1 VGQLV
6 PGARYAGQIIHPG
19 SPILRIRYRYG
30 VVITPYGLPDWTPYA
45 TRLVRLPEPPADLG
59 RDELRVVDVLAAN
72 RHCGWALTPDGWTWA
87 HMGMSRQLALVPV
100 ELHSA
105 FRHAGGLSTLGAF
118 PGANRPGLRLDP
130 PAERIDPPA
139 ERITV
144 TGEELVPEPVMSR
157 LEEHLGYSLPPAYR
171 AFLARTNGPAPDQ
184 AAVHPRH
191 GFLFDQR
198 MFGIG
203 RTDRHQDVIYA
214 DACLRDRLSTEFLAI
229 GYVHGGL
236 LAVRVAGPDAGSVWF
251 WDADDPRA
259 DDRHTAEHICAEL
272 LSRCAADID
281 AFWTAI
287 ARPARELRQRAAELV
302 VTEVRHPDQGS
313 ALGQTS

>member
-1 VGQLV
+1 VGQVV

-19 SPILRIRYRYG
+19 SPILRIRHRHG

-45 TRLVRLPEPPADLG
+45 SRLVRMPEPPTDLG

-72 RHCGWALTPDGWTWA
+72 RYCGWAVTPAGWTWA

-100 ELHSA
+100 ELHGS

-130 PAERIDPPA
+130 AA
-139 ERITV
+139 ERITPI
-144 TGEELVPEPVMSR
+144 GEELVPEPVMAR
-157 LEEHLGYSLPPAYR
+157 LEEHLGYPLPPAYR
-171 AFLARTNGPAPDQ
+171 AFLARTNGPGPDR

-191 GFLFDQR
+191 GLVFDQR

-214 DACLRDRLSTEFLAI
+214 DACVRDRLTPQFLAI

-236 LAVRVAGPDAGSVWF
+236 LAVRVDGPDADSVWF

-272 LSRCAADID
+272 LYRCAADID
-281 AFWTAI
+281 AFWATI
-287 ARPARELRQRAAELV
+287 ASPAQRLRQRAADLV

-313 ALGQTS
+313 ALAPTS